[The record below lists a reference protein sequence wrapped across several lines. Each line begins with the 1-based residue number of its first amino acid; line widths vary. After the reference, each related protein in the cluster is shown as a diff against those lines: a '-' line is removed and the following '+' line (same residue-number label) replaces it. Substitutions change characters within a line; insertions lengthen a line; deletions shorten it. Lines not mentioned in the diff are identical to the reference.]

1 MGSTPSRTAHPTI
14 AEDRNETYIS
24 ISSAE
29 FIRSEVP
36 KMALAFDSQLHPQD
50 DLGHDTLMGLQE
62 LDSHL
67 AIFEETA
74 APASLSDISSDD
86 FRDST
91 DLTSG
96 TQFNEAHNNEFLP
109 KVEAVPMSSKVIEA
123 IEVSKYAHPTLSNW
137 PSDQF

>member
-1 MGSTPSRTAHPTI
+1 MGSTPSRTANPTI
-14 AEDRNETYIS
+14 AEDRNETHIS

-36 KMALAFDSQLHPQD
+36 KMALAFGSQLHPQD

-96 TQFNEAHNNEFLP
+96 TQFNEAHSNEFLP
-109 KVEAVPMSSKVIEA
+109 KVETVPMSSKVVEA
-123 IEVSKYAHPTLSNW
+123 IEVSKYAHP
-137 PSDQF
+137 

>member
-1 MGSTPSRTAHPTI
+1 MGSTPSRTANPTI
-14 AEDRNETYIS
+14 AEDRNETHIS

-96 TQFNEAHNNEFLP
+96 IQFNEAHSNEFLP
-109 KVEAVPMSSKVIEA
+109 KVETVPMPSKVIEA
-123 IEVSKYAHPTLSNW
+123 IDVSKYAHPSISNLAVR
-137 PSDQF
+137 